1 MMMIWL
7 ISFKSDL
14 SLKARLVVNGKM
26 CIDYDPDETYCGNV
40 AATSTKIFFA
50 LSALYGLTLLNNG
63 TPDCKKIYCIQ
74 HTLDIRGTYIRGTR
88 DIPGIFAFILA
99 AR

>member
-1 MMMIWL
+1 MYSITLPFQWIKDIGQRRMMMIWL

-26 CIDYDPDETYCGNV
+26 CIDYDPDETYRGNV

-63 TPDCKKIYCIQ
+63 TPDCKKIYCI
-74 HTLDIRGTYIRGTR
+74 LRVPRI
-88 DIPGIFAFILA
+88 
-99 AR
+99 